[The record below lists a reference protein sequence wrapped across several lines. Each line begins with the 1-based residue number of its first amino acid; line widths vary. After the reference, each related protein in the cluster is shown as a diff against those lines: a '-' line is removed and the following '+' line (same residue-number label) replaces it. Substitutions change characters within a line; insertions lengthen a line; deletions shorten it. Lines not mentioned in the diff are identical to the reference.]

1 MRLRQRSHTLY
12 DTACGPGIF
21 QPRIDRPGCTS
32 MATPKRFRIRPVL
45 PELSALHR
53 KAKEAGEPGVGVW
66 KAILSHSRFAAAPS
80 RFRVAVL
87 RDAARSFFRTYQ
99 ARQRLPDLDQA
110 LACWRQALALTP
122 SDSSQ
127 CKDLFWNIGVG
138 LGERYTRTHNP
149 DELREAI
156 RAYQLSRVASSNGLP
171 CPCCASWKD
180 TGPGRSRACASAS
193 RSGSVASCNVN
204 TSGGKPCQRNTKR
217 LSWVPAAWRNMPAW
231 IRSWSQVIPRHR
243 ACCRPASATCCVRPK
258 TIQVYATVWRSPWSG
273 RACGWCSPTA
283 PGTSSR
289 RLASHSMNAH

>member
-1 MRLRQRSHTLY
+1 
-12 DTACGPGIF
+12 
-21 QPRIDRPGCTS
+21 

-45 PELSALHR
+45 PELSVLHR
-53 KAKEAGEPGVGVW
+53 KAKEAGELGVGVW

-156 RAYQLSRVASSNGLP
+156 RAYQQAILLKPDFPENKEDWPFFWGENEVVIGI
-171 CPCCASWKD
+171 CASYIFL
-180 TGPGRSRACASAS
+180 SA
-193 RSGSVASCNVN
+193 
-204 TSGGKPCQRNTKR
+204 
-217 LSWVPAAWRNMPAW
+217 AANDLL
-231 IRSWSQVIPRHR
+231 
-243 ACCRPASATCCVRPK
+243 K
-258 TIQVYATVWRSPWSG
+258 K
-273 RACGWCSPTA
+273 
-283 PGTSSR
+283 
-289 RLASHSMNAH
+289 